1 MMKKLMSFIVAICLY
16 LGLYYFVMER
26 SIQKKLDF
34 TVYQAYGKV
43 ILKGWLQTIAISI
56 FAVILALLVG
66 LVLYMMHESRF
77 LVLRYLAE
85 IHKTIIFGT
94 PLLVVAIV
102 AYYYIGYAFG
112 LDSKF
117 WIGVITLALYIG
129 AYIADIYKGAI
140 ESIHMNQWQAAKMFG
155 FSKFQT
161 YRYIIFPQVV
171 MTILP
176 PLAGQFAL
184 TIKGSALLSYM
195 ATSEFLNSVNTVMAV
210 SFAYPEGF
218 IILAV
223 GYLIIT
229 VPIIRLIRHLEDRLN
244 YKV

>member
-1 MMKKLMSFIVAICLY
+1 MKRTSSFIAALGIY
-16 LGLYYFVMER
+16 LALFYFVGLR
-26 SIQKKLDF
+26 AIGKALDF
-34 TVYQAYGKV
+34 TVYKSYSTV
-43 ILKGWLQTIAISI
+43 IFKGWLQTIAISVVS
-56 FAVILALLVG
+56 VILALFVG
-66 LVLYMMHESRF
+66 LVLYLMNQSRF
-77 LVLRYLAE
+77 SILKYLAE

-94 PLLVVAIV
+94 PLLVIAIV
-102 AYYYIGYAFG
+102 SYYYIGFAFNIS
-112 LDSKF
+112 SKF
-117 WIGVITLALYIG
+117 WVGVITLSLYIG

-140 ESIHMNQWQAAKMFG
+140 ESIHQNQWQAAKMFG
-155 FSKFQT
+155 FNRYQT

-195 ATSEFLNSVNTVMAV
+195 GTSEYLNSVNTVMAV

-218 IILAV
+218 VILAV

-229 VPIIRLIRHLEDRLN
+229 IPIIQMIRHLEDRLN
-244 YKV
+244 YRV

>member
-1 MMKKLMSFIVAICLY
+1 MMKKLMSFIAASCLY

>member
-1 MMKKLMSFIVAICLY
+1 MKKTASFLAALALY
-16 LGLYYFVMER
+16 LLLFYFVGIR
-26 SIQKKLDF
+26 ALNKPLDF
-34 TVYQAYGKV
+34 SVYERYSKV
-43 ILKGWLQTIAISI
+43 IWMGWLQTIAIS
-56 FAVILALLVG
+56 VTSVVLALFVG
-66 LVLYMMHESRF
+66 LMLYLMHESKF
-77 LVLRYLAE
+77 KVLRYLSE

-94 PLLVVAIV
+94 PLLVIAIV
-102 AYYYIGYAFG
+102 SYYYVGFAFG
-112 LDSKF
+112 VESKF
-117 WIGVITLALYIG
+117 WIGVITLSLYIG

-140 ESIHMNQWQAAKMFG
+140 ESIHQNQWQAAKMFG
-155 FSKFQT
+155 FNRYQT

-229 VPIIRLIRHLEDRLN
+229 IPIIRLIRHLEDSLN
-244 YKV
+244 YRM